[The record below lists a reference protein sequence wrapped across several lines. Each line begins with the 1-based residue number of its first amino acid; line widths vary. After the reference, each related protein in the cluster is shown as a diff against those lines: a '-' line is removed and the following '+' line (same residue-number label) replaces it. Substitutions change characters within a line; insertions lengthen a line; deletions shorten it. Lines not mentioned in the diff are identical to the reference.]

1 MLSSAWLRLGDEI
14 RKPCLLMEEEGGS
27 EGMGREVGLPK
38 PESCEEKIK
47 FGSCCSL
54 SKPDVTGPVHCVCR

>member
-47 FGSCCSL
+47 FGSRCSL